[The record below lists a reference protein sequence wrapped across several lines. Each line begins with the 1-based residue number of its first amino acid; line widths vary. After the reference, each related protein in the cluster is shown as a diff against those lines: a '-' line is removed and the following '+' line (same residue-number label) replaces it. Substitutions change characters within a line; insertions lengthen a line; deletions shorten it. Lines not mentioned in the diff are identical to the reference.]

1 MNKKIKVFLVFIVYV
16 GIVLL
21 STKVNAVSADMVND
35 TTRLRKEPSTSAD
48 IIDLISIGE
57 KVEIVKQE
65 GDWYKVTY
73 NNKTGYIRNDL
84 LKINEDNTEK
94 SANIEETKKEEAE
107 KTEETSTAQKS
118 TKKEDSQSSE
128 QIETNTTILQ
138 PGYSGKLTSK
148 LDIKILPSINSSIIS
163 TIYEDTDFKIVDKMN
178 KWCYIETSN
187 ASGWVLLGK
196 INSNKVSEE
205 IKQENKEEEKKE
217 EEVKEDKKEEETKTE
232 EKVENKE
239 TNVTKYVNVT
249 VLNLRNKPENG
260 AEVITGL
267 DINTEVTVIEEVD
280 NTWCKVKVNG
290 KTGYVA
296 SKYLSTT
303 KTTVTYRGEEPAR
316 TNNQQNEQE
325 KVEEE
330 VENEP
335 KEEESETPKEEK
347 ASNSSSSSTGESIV
361 AYAKQFL
368 GNPYVYG
375 GTSLTNGCDCSG
387 FVMSV
392 YAHFGYSL
400 PHSSS
405 SQKSVGRAVSKSE
418 LQPGDI
424 LCFSGHVGIY
434 MGGNTFIHAANER
447 KGIITTSLSSSYYQ
461 KNYICARRVI

>member
-239 TNVTKYVNVT
+239 TNVT
-249 VLNLRNKPENG
+249 NLRNKPENG